1 MSSLQGDCQAKCN
14 RIVDNIK
21 RVSDRLTRVHNVS
34 TFYFFYSSLAAA
46 HTSDWLGQR
55 VCEADSFG
63 YWTSSVPFRSRGLIR
78 YTNLDN
84 FGAKFYSIKF
94 AVLYCS
100 ADERGS
106 FARRHDA
113 GGGTEMDHSAVPNW
127 LGNERAIPRFVMLQF
142 VGHRSGA
149 GTEICGNGRFQ
160 SLLCRYSCYQKTS
173 GKLQYSRTI
182 STF

>member
-1 MSSLQGDCQAKCN
+1 MQQNNWQHQTGFGQTDSRSQCKHVLLFSFFTCSCPH
-14 RIVDNIK
+14 
-21 RVSDRLTRVHNVS
+21 DRLT
-34 TFYFFYSSLAAA
+34 
-46 HTSDWLGQR
+46 DWLGQR
-55 VCEADSFG
+55 VCEADPFG

-94 AVLYCS
+94 AVFYCS

-106 FARRHDA
+106 FARRHDG

-127 LGNERAIPRFVMLQF
+127 LGNERAIPRF

-173 GKLQYSRTI
+173 GKLQYSMTI